1 MENEF
6 TKVESLDLELSKD
19 QLKIIREVNL
29 NILSNIKDLDPIYS
43 KVVDDHFWEL
53 VWKTEFNNFNFLF
66 IWLTSYSWLNNINSI

>member
-53 VWKTEFNNFNFLF
+53 V
-66 IWLTSYSWLNNINSI
+66 